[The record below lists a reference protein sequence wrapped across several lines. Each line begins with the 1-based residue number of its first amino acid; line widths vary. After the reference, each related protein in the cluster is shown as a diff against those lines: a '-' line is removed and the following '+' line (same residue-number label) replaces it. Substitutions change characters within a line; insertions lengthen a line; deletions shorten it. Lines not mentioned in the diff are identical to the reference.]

1 MLEEEEQ
8 LKLTPRMELIQYKF
22 LMTLDDEIITNK
34 KEIKEKI
41 LKIAVEDKMAPY
53 YSSIC
58 KKFGWEVDEETLKTL
73 KNSNAEELK
82 KLNESIKNSEEND
95 GESEIR
101 KAYLAKSVFYC
112 RIGEK
117 EKALELF
124 NETFNKTVS
133 IGQKVDL
140 LMTKIRM
147 GFFFDDISLVETNLT
162 SAKVILKKSSD
173 WERKNRIKVYEGY
186 HCLKLRQFKKAA
198 NFFLDSIATFTANEL
213 FDYTK
218 FVYYSVLSSI
228 VSFPRTD
235 LKKKVIDAPEILTA
249 IEEVPHLSELLN
261 SLYDCQYKNFYN
273 HLIAIYDGMEL
284 DKILSEHRLFFCKQM
299 RIIAYSQFLEAYR
312 SVTLKSM
319 AETFG
324 VSITFLD
331 KELSRFISGGK
342 IHAKIDKVGGV
353 VETTRADSRNE
364 GYKEIIKIGD
374 PMLNRIQK
382 LARILN

>member
-58 KKFGWEVDEETLKTL
+58 KKFGWGVDEETLKTL
-73 KNSNAEELK
+73 KNSNEEELK

-228 VSFPRTD
+228 VSFPRTE

-261 SLYDCQYKNFYN
+261 SLYDCQYKDFYR
-273 HLIAIYDGMEL
+273 HLIAIYDGMKL
-284 DKILSEHRLFFCKQM
+284 NKILSEHRLFFCKQM

>member
-8 LKLTPRMELIQYKF
+8 LKLTPRMELIKYKF
-22 LMTLDDEIITNK
+22 LMTLDDEIVENK

-41 LKIAVEDKMAPY
+41 LKIAVEDKMTPY
-53 YSSIC
+53 YQSVC
-58 KKFGWEVDEETLKTL
+58 EKFGWEVDEETLNTL
-73 KNSNAEELK
+73 KKSNTEELK
-82 KLNESIKNSEEND
+82 KLDELIKNSEEND

-101 KAYLAKSVFYC
+101 KAYLNKSTFYC

-147 GFFFDDISLVETNLT
+147 GFFFDDISIVETNLS
-162 SAKVILKKSSD
+162 SAKLILKKSSD

-261 SLYDCQYKNFYN
+261 SLYNCQYKDFYR
-273 HLIAIYDGMEL
+273 HLIAIYDGMEF

-331 KELSRFISGGK
+331 KELSRFISAGK

>member
-73 KNSNAEELK
+73 KNSNEEELK